1 MTEATPLPTM
11 YLPRQFASQDVQHA
25 LTVMRQHPL
34 ASVTAVDEGGFPFVS
49 YIPLHAEHR
58 PEAGGAGLTLWGHC
72 SRGNPHWKLLQQ
84 SPQALVAFRG
94 AQAYLSP
101 SVYPDLERVP
111 SWNYVAVHCRVQ
123 VELIDQLE
131 DKDRLLKCLIGD
143 HEPAYAEQWRGLDA
157 DFTRKLL
164 GGVVGLRM
172 QVLQWECKLKLN
184 QHRPESYAALRAAY
198 ETHAELGDDDAHELL
213 QWMDRLGMRETEEAA
228 R

>member
-1 MTEATPLPTM
+1 MTEAVPSPTM
-11 YLPRQFASQDVQHA
+11 YLPRQFASQDLRHA
-25 LTVMRQHPL
+25 LTIMRQHPL
-34 ASVTAVDEGGFPFVS
+34 ASMAGVDAGGFPFVS
-49 YIPLHAEHR
+49 YLPLHVEQHLAD
-58 PEAGGAGLTLWGHC
+58 GALTLWGHC

-94 AQAYLSP
+94 AQGYLSP

-111 SWNYVAVHCRVQ
+111 SWNYVAVHCRVR
-123 VELIDQLE
+123 VELIQEPE

-184 QHRPESYAALRAAY
+184 QHRPESFAAMRSAY
-198 ETHAELGDDDAHELL
+198 EAHAALGDDDARELL
-213 QWMDRLGMRETEEAA
+213 QWMDRLGMHQAAEEPA